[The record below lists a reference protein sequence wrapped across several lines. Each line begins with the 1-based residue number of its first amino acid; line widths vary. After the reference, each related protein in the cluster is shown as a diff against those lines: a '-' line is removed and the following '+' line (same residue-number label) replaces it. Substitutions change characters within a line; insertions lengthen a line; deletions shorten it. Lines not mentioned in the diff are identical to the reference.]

1 MFSRMFARRRL
12 RALAARY
19 EVPAFSAVATQLLD
33 ELQSEE
39 VDLRRV
45 TALVAADPGLSVR
58 VLAMANTPCF
68 GFRKKIDDLPRA
80 VALLGTATLEGIVL
94 GAMVGSALPRGGR
107 KTLDLHAFWQVSAVR
122 ALLARE
128 LARVL
133 APTLGSRVFTAGLL
147 LDIGMPIL
155 ADHRPEDYA
164 RILAES
170 RAGRAPIAEL
180 EREAFGVDHAE
191 VGAWAAAAWGLPD
204 TLAEAVEAHHAPED
218 AELPAPLVAVSDLG
232 PHREKPEDLEPEA
245 ERAAGITGVP
255 ADVVATF
262 FERAAEQADALAAA
276 LA

>member
-19 EVPAFSAVATQLLD
+19 EVPAFSAVAARLLD

-80 VALLGTATLEGIVL
+80 VALLGTATLEGLVL
-94 GAMVGSALPRGGR
+94 GAMVGPALPKGAR
-107 KTLDLHAFWQVSAVR
+107 KALDLYAFWQVSAVR

-128 LARVL
+128 LSRVL
-133 APTLGSRVFTAGLL
+133 APTLGSRLFTAGLL
-147 LDIGMPIL
+147 LDLGMPIL

-170 RAGRAPIAEL
+170 RAGRGTIAEL
-180 EREAFGVDHAE
+180 EREVFGFDHAE
-191 VGAWAAAAWGLPD
+191 VGAWAAVAWGLPD
-204 TLAEAVEAHHAPED
+204 TLAEAVQAHHAAEE
-218 AELPAPLVAVSDLG
+218 AELPAPLVAVSDIG
-232 PHREKPEDLEPEA
+232 PHREPPEDLESEA
-245 ERAAGITGVP
+245 ERAARITGVP
-255 ADVVATF
+255 ADIVASF